1 MFFKKTPVLNI
12 FLALI
17 ALHSLKSAI
26 FRLVLGEQIRSYSHA
41 AIIGAVDKTIFTL
54 RLDMGDQLF
63 VC

>member
-1 MFFKKTPVLNI
+1 MCFEKTPVLNV

-17 ALHSLKSAI
+17 TLHSLKSAV

-41 AIIGAVDKTIFTL
+41 AIIVTVYKTIFTL
-54 RLDMGDQLF
+54 GLDMGDQLF